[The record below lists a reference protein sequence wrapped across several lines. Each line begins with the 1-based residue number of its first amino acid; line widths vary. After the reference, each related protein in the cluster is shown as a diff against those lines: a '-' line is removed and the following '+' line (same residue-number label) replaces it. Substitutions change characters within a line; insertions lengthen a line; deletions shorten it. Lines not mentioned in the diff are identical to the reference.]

1 MDHIQTSD
9 NLQMT
14 YSMPLT
20 LVRATPNLKLTSEQ
34 IIPPKYL
41 LKLKDQLVSNGSSIH
56 REL

>member
-9 NLQMT
+9 YLQMT

-20 LVRATPNLKLTSEQ
+20 LVRATQNLKLTSEQ

-41 LKLKDQLVSNGSSIH
+41 LKLKDQLVSNGSNIH